1 MKLKRVRNILL
12 IVAAVIVGLFLAIQI
27 ALNSPIVTKL
37 ANKYAAEYVD
47 GNVSWSRIHFSMLR
61 NFPKLSV
68 SIDDLSLTY
77 PHERY
82 AAYDTLGMPH
92 AFLGCGRGA
101 QEDTLASWKR
111 FSASVNLWKL
121 IRKDLILDNAG
132 IESLRAFAHSYRPG
146 AANWD
151 IFKGSDTPKDTT
163 DEGFA
168 LPWIKVREISFDNP
182 HLVYTDQ
189 SGAIFGSADLSRLG
203 LSGDIMIASDSLEVK
218 SFELGLEDMDLEGGY
233 GYFNEAINTV
243 EAKARLNLK
252 AGAEGSYVY
261 GGNLPESHAELEL
274 SSGIARYAPIAA
286 PVALSLAAK
295 ATVDRKGRMDAE
307 VSELTARTSGLD
319 FDADASA
326 ADLMGKD
333 PLYNVDASALVCL
346 DSLLALMPSDFGIIA
361 DGHLDISLDA
371 RAHQSELNQYK
382 FDRASISGHVL
393 GDRVRVS
400 MPADTLFIDAHRP
413 VVDLNSDPD
422 GIMLGLNLDSV
433 YVDMGD
439 GLRAKVRDMKTK
451 GRLTKVESNGKMTPH
466 LEVESDNGAI
476 FFRSGDTRAM
486 VRSANIAAAVEKR
499 VHNSA
504 AQARRAPHGGPRP
517 DHTTAEALSGSDIR
531 VAVDSTIIKYI
542 RQWKPS
548 GKLALGKGFV
558 ATPSLP
564 LRTRIGEVSAKFD
577 EREVVLDTLAVRC
590 GTSDVSA
597 KGRIGNFMS
606 LFSGRR
612 SRKATTMRLDL
623 DSRRIN
629 VNEIIAAFQ
638 MGAKD
643 APRDTS
649 MEYDETFVV
658 DSIAD
663 APTDPEPI
671 GAIILPGNIDAELNI
686 AADKV
691 IYTDIEVAPLKASA
705 NLKDRTLQLLNT
717 SGKTNLGDV
726 DLDAYYSTKS
736 LDDLSAG
743 VDIKLN
749 DISAEGII
757 HMLPSV
763 DEMMPVLKSF
773 KGKLGCEIS
782 ATAQVDT
789 NMNVLIPTVDGIVR
803 ISGRD
808 LEVEDAGDLKKIT
821 RLLLFKNKNIGHI
834 DDLNVSAVVHD
845 SKVEVFPF
853 ELGVDR
859 YKLAL
864 RGMQGLDNTM
874 NYHVSILK
882 SPFLIPFGINMYG
895 TLDNWRFSLGFPK
908 YREGKVPVYSKEIE
922 SVQVNIAQSIRNIF
936 QKGVDEV
943 KQYNRKNVRELNQS
957 ERTNDN
963 SLLDGIT
970 ADQYNEV
977 EQLAFEME
985 AMSWEDD
992 LAAEVDAVL
1001 EESFMDME
1009 KLLKTYQDE
1018 IYDKRT
1024 EKKIEQLKQQSEK
1037 KKNKSK

>member
-1 MKLKRVRNILL
+1 MKLKRIRNILL
-12 IVAAVIVGLFLAIQI
+12 IVAAVIVGLFLAIQV
-27 ALNSPIVTKL
+27 ALNSPIVTRL

-47 GNVSWSRIHFSMLR
+47 GKVSWSRIHFSMLR
-61 NFPKLSV
+61 NFPKLRV

-77 PHERY
+77 PHDRH
-82 AAYDTLGMPH
+82 AAYDTLGMQH
-92 AFLGCGRGA
+92 AFLGSGRGE

-121 IRKDLILDNAG
+121 IRKDLILDDAG

-146 AANWD
+146 AANWNM
-151 IFKGSDTPKDTT
+151 FKGSDTPKDTT

-168 LPWIKVREISFDNP
+168 LPWIKVKEISFDNP

-189 SGAIFGSADLSRLG
+189 TGAIFGTADLDRLG
-203 LSGDIMIASDSLEVK
+203 LSGDIMVASDSLEVR
-218 SFELGLEDMDLEGGY
+218 SFELALDNMDLDGGY
-233 GYFNEAINTV
+233 GYFSKGRNTV

-274 SSGIARYAPIAA
+274 SNGLAGYAPFAA
-286 PVALSLAAK
+286 PVALALVAK
-295 ATVDRKGRMDAE
+295 ATVDRKGRMDAQ
-307 VSELTARTSGLD
+307 VDELTARTSGLQ

-326 ADLMGKD
+326 ADLLGKD
-333 PLYNVDASALVCL
+333 PLYNVDAAALVCL

-382 FDRASISGHVL
+382 FDKASVSGHIL

-400 MPADTLFIDAHRP
+400 MPADTLFVDAHRP
-413 VVDLNSDPD
+413 VIDLSSDPD
-422 GIMLGLNLDSV
+422 GILLGLNLDSV

-451 GRLTKVESNGKMTPH
+451 GRLTKVGSNGSMTPH
-466 LEVESDNGAI
+466 MEVESDNGAI

-486 VRSANIAAAVEKR
+486 VRSASIAAAVEKR
-499 VHNSA
+499 VRGSVDR
-504 AQARRAPHGGPRP
+504 ARRTPQGPRP
-517 DHTTAEALSGSDIR
+517 EHTAAEALSGSDIR
-531 VAVDSTIIKYI
+531 VAVDSTILSYL

-548 GKLALGKGFV
+548 GRVALGKGFV

-564 LRTRIGEVSAKFD
+564 LRTRIGEVSAKFN

-612 SRKATTMRLDL
+612 SRRATTMRLDL
-623 DSRRIN
+623 DSRRVN

-638 MGAKD
+638 MGSK
-643 APRDTS
+643 APEDTS

-663 APTDPEPI
+663 APTDPEPL

-691 IYTDIEVAPLKASA
+691 LYTDIEVTPFKASA

-717 SGKTNLGDV
+717 SGKTNLGEV

-743 VDIKLN
+743 VDIKLH

-763 DEMMPVLKSF
+763 DEMMPALKSF

-782 ATAQVDT
+782 ATTQIDT

-803 ISGRD
+803 INGRD
-808 LEVEDAGDLKKIT
+808 LMVEDAGDLKRIT

-908 YREGKVPVYSKEIE
+908 YREGKVPAYSKEIE

-943 KQYNRKNVRELNQS
+943 KQYNRNNIRELNHS
-957 ERTNDN
+957 EKTNDD

-970 ADQYNEV
+970 AEQYNEV

-1009 KLLKTYQDE
+1009 KLLKTYQEE

-1024 EKKIEQLKQQSEK
+1024 EKRIEQLKQQSEK
-1037 KKNKSK
+1037 KKNKNK